1 MSDPIILNDEA
12 ATRALGAWL
21 APQLRAGDIVAL
33 SGGLGVGKTTLTRA
47 LLEALGLAGEAPS
60 PTFAIV
66 HMYEEGEVRLPVAH
80 ADLYRLDGPQDVV
93 ELGLDEWLDHGA
105 LIAEW
110 PDRLPEAWQ
119 HEALWLELVET
130 RDGAREL
137 TARVPPA
144 WKDRWSTR

>member
-1 MSDPIILNDEA
+1 MSEPIILNDEA

-21 APQLRAGDIVAL
+21 ARQLRARDIVAL

-110 PDRLPEAWQ
+110 PDRLPPAWQ